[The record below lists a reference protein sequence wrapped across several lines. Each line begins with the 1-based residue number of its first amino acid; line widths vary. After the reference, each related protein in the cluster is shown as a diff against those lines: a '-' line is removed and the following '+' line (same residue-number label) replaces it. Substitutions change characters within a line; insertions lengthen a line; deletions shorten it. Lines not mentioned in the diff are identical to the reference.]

1 MGWGRM
7 AQQGQHKED
16 IKAALVKRFGPI
28 TALSVAWG
36 FDRTAISVALTGT
49 KLRAPVAKR
58 IAEALGVA
66 PHTLW
71 PDRWN
76 PDGSP
81 RPRRV
86 NKGKSATS
94 GSPAHPE
101 KRKAA

>member
-1 MGWGRM
+1 M
-7 AQQGQHKED
+7 AQQGWHRED
-16 IKAALVKRFGPI
+16 IRAALVKRYGPV
-28 TALSVAWG
+28 THLCRTWG
-36 FDRTAISVALTGT
+36 LDPTAISAALRGVYRRSSVE
-49 KLRAPVAKR
+49 LR
-58 IAEALGVA
+58 IAEALGET

-86 NKGKSATS
+86 NEGKSATS

>member
-1 MGWGRM
+1 M
-7 AQQGQHKED
+7 AQQGLHKEE

-28 TALSVAWG
+28 TALSRAWG
-36 FDRTAISVALTGT
+36 WDPTAISVALTGT

-58 IAEALGVA
+58 IADALGET

-81 RPRRV
+81 RTRRV
-86 NKGKSATS
+86 INREIATS
-94 GSPAHPE
+94 GVPAHPE
-101 KRKAA
+101 KKKAA